1 MAFFAVK
8 GIQTVSRCNYRYLV
22 VKVLLSILISV
33 ESDSKYNSGLTQ
45 VRYNSVECICPLTH
59 RHRLLDAMGLCI
71 LSRNYPS
78 TEKFYIAKKLNH
90 MFESL
95 TAEYRYS
102 KNTRDK
108 NVLDLLLPPFPGQLA
123 HQAIGDVSVAE
134 SILHNNATSSFAVV
148 VSSPAAVRFYDS
160 KNMQL
165 KRVITPTSSD
175 SDDVMK
181 FENFIWTENGEFFVA
196 SHGTQLTLWP
206 IGKQET
212 PPQDLEEE
220 LSRVQSHQIRLGS
233 KIISITT
240 RENVTNETFA
250 SFLVSLDNS
259 TIVECAYRSRDVVTE
274 KNADENGA
282 AGGPKESFRILRR
295 LASPGCDPIL
305 SVAISGLNVYGLT
318 STRILSSN
326 IGTSTTINNVVSE
339 GDFENCHLEILLDNY
354 LIAIGKRTS
363 FKIYD
368 PKAGFPHPSRIK
380 LTEPNLTFSIC
391 FRNYENLKR
400 KKCAK
405 FQYLTTNRKLSVIIR
420 KV

>member
-1 MAFFAVK
+1 MK
-8 GIQTVSRCNYRYLV
+8 GIQTVARCNYRYLV
-22 VKVLLSILISV
+22 VKVLLSILTSV

-45 VRYNSVECICPLTH
+45 IRYNSVECICPQSH

-78 TEKFYIAKKLNH
+78 TEKFYIAKKLNRL
-90 MFESL
+90 FESL

-123 HQAIGDVSVAE
+123 HQSIGDVSVAE
-134 SILHNNATSSFAVV
+134 LILHNNATSTFGVV
-148 VSSPAAVRFYDS
+148 VSNPAAVRFYDS

-165 KRVITPTSSD
+165 KRVITPSSD

-181 FENFIWTENGEFFVA
+181 FENVVWTENGQFFAA

-220 LSRVQSHQIRLGS
+220 LSRSQSHKIRLAS
-233 KIISITT
+233 KIISIVA

-250 SFLVSLDNS
+250 SFLVSLENS
-259 TIVECAYRSRDVVTE
+259 TVVECAYRSHDNTPDKTTE
-274 KNADENGA
+274 DNG
-282 AGGPKESFRILRR
+282 GLSPKESFRILRR
-295 LASPGCDPIL
+295 LSSPGCDPIL
-305 SVAISGLNVYGLT
+305 SVAVSGLNVYGLT
-318 STRILSSN
+318 STRILTSN

-368 PKAGFPHPSRIK
+368 PKAGFPHPSTLK
-380 LTEPNLTFSIC
+380 FSPNSTLF
-391 FRNYENLKR
+391 NL
-400 KKCAK
+400 
-405 FQYLTTNRKLSVIIR
+405 F
-420 KV
+420 